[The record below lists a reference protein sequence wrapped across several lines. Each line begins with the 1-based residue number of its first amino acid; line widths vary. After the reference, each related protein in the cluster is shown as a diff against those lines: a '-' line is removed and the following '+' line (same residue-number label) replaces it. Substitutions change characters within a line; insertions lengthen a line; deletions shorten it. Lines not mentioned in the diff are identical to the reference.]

1 MKFEDKCGFKVSWNE
16 VDNGGSDILGFF
28 IRIDAPGAPADS
40 ADYEGNVNTANCG
53 YDVLEERMCFI
64 KCTDLKNIYGLEIN
78 DPVKAQ
84 VMATNTV
91 GASNWSS
98 QGDSSPAVVT
108 LPPVAMAMPKS
119 ISTSGDTIT
128 ITWAELVGAD
138 TNG

>member
-1 MKFEDKCGFKVSWNE
+1 
-16 VDNGGSDILGFF
+16 
-28 IRIDAPGAPADS
+28 
-40 ADYEGNVNTANCG
+40 
-53 YDVLEERMCFI
+53 
-64 KCTDLKNIYGLEIN
+64 
-78 DPVKAQ
+78 
-84 VMATNTV
+84 MATNTV

-138 TNG
+138 TNGQDIISYRIGYSQCEDVGLTNCGDW